1 MEQDIYIPS
10 HIMGQILSYTKA
22 PLHWYMWELGAMG
35 IPDLPHINIILTIPP
50 ALLGGQCRNSQFHM
64 GIVLLNISSGRE
76 I

>member
-1 MEQDIYIPS
+1 
-10 HIMGQILSYTKA
+10 MGQILSYTKA
-22 PLHWYMWELGAMG
+22 PLHYYLKGTWYMWELGAMG
-35 IPDLPHINIILTIPP
+35 IPDLPHINIIVAIPP